1 MDKLRT
7 RGTLETQ
14 KEKNLLHDLK
24 QRVTNEWLACDRL
37 ELEVLISFSKA
48 DYWHRSRLKW
58 QWQKSWCDG
67 IWSASAPMNLL
78 VRTQCSEKIKKISIL
93 TFSWLVSEASNAHS
107 SPVWEV
113 SLVLGSNPGHVVFLA
128 LVDDNVRETS
138 QLVVLRSVE
147 KIPCL
152 ALVSD
157 SQELNLDSTVW
168 CNRELSFFSR
178 AESWPEIYMKKIHE
192 GKFIEMLGIVYIL

>member
-1 MDKLRT
+1 MQ
-7 RGTLETQ
+7 TQ
-14 KEKNLLHDLK
+14 IEKNLLHDLK
-24 QRVTNEWLACDRL
+24 QRVTNEGHAYDRL

-147 KIPCL
+147 KY
-152 ALVSD
+152 LVSLKSAIVRSWTLTAPCD
-157 SQELNLDSTVW
+157 AIASFPSSQERSLGLKSTW
-168 CNRELSFFSR
+168 KKF
-178 AESWPEIYMKKIHE
+178 MKGSLLKC
-192 GKFIEMLGIVYIL
+192 

>member
-1 MDKLRT
+1 MTCLWQT
-7 RGTLETQ
+7 WAVSPYQLLES
-14 KEKNLLHDLK
+14 
-24 QRVTNEWLACDRL
+24 WLAPKQ
-37 ELEVLISFSKA
+37 VKVTMT
-48 DYWHRSRLKW
+48 
-58 QWQKSWCDG
+58 KSWCDG

-78 VRTQCSEKIKKISIL
+78 FRTQCSEKVSVL
-93 TFSWLVSEASNAHS
+93 TFSWLVSETSNAHS

-178 AESWPEIYMKKIHE
+178 AESWPEIYMKKTWRE
-192 GKFIEMLGIVYIL
+192 VYWNARHCLYSLDKLRA